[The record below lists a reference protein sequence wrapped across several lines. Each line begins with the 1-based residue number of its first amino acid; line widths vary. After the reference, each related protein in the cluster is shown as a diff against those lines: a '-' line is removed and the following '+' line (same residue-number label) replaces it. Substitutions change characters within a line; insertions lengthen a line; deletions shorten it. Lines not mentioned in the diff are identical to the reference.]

1 MMELLALV
9 LPPIVFIALF
19 VFVVVRYVQAIPYF
33 CDKCGGHP
41 YNSVT
46 YQTCSCGDGFKR
58 MI

>member
-9 LPPIVFIALF
+9 WPPLVFIPLIVFVI
-19 VFVVVRYVQAIPYF
+19 VRYVQAIPYF
-33 CDKCGGHP
+33 CDKCGGRP

-46 YQTCSCGDGFKR
+46 GQTCGCDNGFKR